1 MRVQLRIVA
10 GSLRGRKIACQVN
23 AKLGIR
29 PTPDRVR
36 EALFNI
42 LADSV
47 MDRPFIDVFAGS
59 GVVGLEA
66 ISRGAQPVF
75 FIERDLRQVQEI
87 HNYLEEW
94 RVVELARLTRADAYR
109 WARAWE
115 APGEPVTVFVSP
127 PFADFQRRTDELLE
141 LLDAFASSAASGSRI
156 ILQAERHSELDG
168 HPALSAW
175 EARAYGR
182 NLLLLHTCGGGP
194 LTEPPGCAE
203 P

>member
-10 GSLRGRKIACQVN
+10 GSLRGRRLACQVN

-42 LADSV
+42 LGDSII
-47 MDRPFIDVFAGS
+47 DRPFIDVFAGS

-66 ISRGAQPVF
+66 ISRGARPVI
-75 FIERDLRQVQEI
+75 FIERDLRQAHDI
-87 HNYLEEW
+87 SRYLEEFG
-94 RVVELARLTRADAYR
+94 VADLARITRADAYR

-127 PFADFQRRTDELLE
+127 PFADIQRRTDELLE
-141 LLDAFASSAASGSRI
+141 LLDAFATKAAVGSRI
-156 ILQAERHSELDG
+156 VLQAERLSELDG
-168 HPALSAW
+168 HAVLTEW
-175 EARAYGR
+175 EQRAYGR
-182 NLLLLHTCGGGP
+182 NLLLFHVVP
-194 LTEPPGCAE
+194 
-203 P
+203 